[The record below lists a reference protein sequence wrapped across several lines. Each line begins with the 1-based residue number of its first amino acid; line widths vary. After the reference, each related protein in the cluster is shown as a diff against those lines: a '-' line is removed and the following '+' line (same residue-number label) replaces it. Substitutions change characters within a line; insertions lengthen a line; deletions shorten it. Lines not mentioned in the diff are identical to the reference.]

1 MMGQATGCS
10 RLQAP
15 GTVLRYSEESAY
27 LLWIYLQEYNGVDSL
42 GAAPSSGMQSTRI
55 LTTTSM
61 SILRVLWVILAKSG
75 TVLRDPEH
83 ASVHRLQR
91 RVRREP
97 HVLEPREDDAPEAHA
112 R

>member
-10 RLQAP
+10 RLQALAASRRLP
-15 GTVLRYSEESAY
+15 
-27 LLWIYLQEYNGVDSL
+27 
-42 GAAPSSGMQSTRI
+42 APSSGIQSTRT

-61 SILRVLWVILAKSG
+61 GILRVLWVILAKSG

>member
-1 MMGQATGCS
+1 MMWQATGCS

-27 LLWIYLQEYNGVDSL
+27 LLWVYLLEYNGVYSL
-42 GAAPSSGMQSTRI
+42 GAAPSSGMQSTRT

-61 SILRVLWVILAKSG
+61 GTNILRVLWGGLTRRG

-83 ASVHRLQR
+83 ASVQL
-91 RVRREP
+91 VS
-97 HVLEPREDDAPEAHA
+97 
-112 R
+112 